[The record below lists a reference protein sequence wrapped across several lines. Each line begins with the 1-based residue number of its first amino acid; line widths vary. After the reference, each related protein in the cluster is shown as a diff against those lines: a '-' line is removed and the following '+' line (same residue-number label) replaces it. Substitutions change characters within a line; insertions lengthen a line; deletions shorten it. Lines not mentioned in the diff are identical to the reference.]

1 MLAVSVDNL
10 SDGDFSMFPTSLII
24 CFFSFPIMVF
34 MMVCLLTHSGLHTRF
49 NLHIVK
55 THRVLDKIKGKLMDS
70 VFGLSNGRVTSIG
83 PHGEFNWQVRSL
95 AS

>member
-1 MLAVSVDNL
+1 
-10 SDGDFSMFPTSLII
+10 
-24 CFFSFPIMVF
+24 MVF
-34 MMVCLLTHSGLHTRF
+34 MRVCLLTHSGLHTRF

-83 PHGEFNWQVRSL
+83 PHGEFNWQVWSL
-95 AS
+95 TS